1 MEESLLDVTANS
13 ADTDC
18 EERPVN
24 RYGSPIARRSIG
36 NVGETSQ
43 VPSSRVVSCDE
54 LLVFYRRSDCFGPLF
69 QIEIGLESFDDDVRR
84 WNLTFQE
91 ILVSVLQKMAPIACT
106 PAKTCGC
113 RWPFKTW
120 LFIHSFNYCY

>member
-24 RYGSPIARRSIG
+24 GYGSPIASRSIG

-43 VPSSRVVSCDE
+43 VPSSRVVSCE
-54 LLVFYRRSDCFGPLF
+54 HNT
-69 QIEIGLESFDDDVRR
+69 QI
-84 WNLTFQE
+84 
-91 ILVSVLQKMAPIACT
+91 T
-106 PAKTCGC
+106 PKIQYLNI
-113 RWPFKTW
+113 KEN
-120 LFIHSFNYCY
+120 INKV